1 MERTLCVSRLVYN
14 HEWRQCSQKKVLSF
28 DFYTFGANTASLGTD
43 RCCRLPLPTVS
54 LYNQRLCTLETW
66 CGDEYRQLYI
76 SHSLLLF
83 HYHGRIRQYVYVYVW
98 GVSWQCVQDMLL
110 SWPKVT
116 VEMEGSLRLWNEPK
130 RKLKSAHFSST
141 TFHSD
146 WSQTMMSDT
155 SSSRLRSVY
164 RQIPEIERF
173 FLGGVYHMWCH
184 KLHLSSYV
192 QVACLLLREPSTEQ
206 LWTVVCLSLVD
217 CFLRWCMFNQDGPS
231 WQNSIPYLLIT
242 CPC

>member
-1 MERTLCVSRLVYN
+1 MPVRKEVWNVHFAFQGLCITMSGVSVARRRYYLSISIPSEPILLPWVRTDVADFPYPLYLYITRDFVP
-14 HEWRQCSQKKVLSF
+14 WRPDAVMS
-28 DFYTFGANTASLGTD
+28 TD
-43 RCCRLPLPTVS
+43 
-54 LYNQRLCTLETW
+54 N
-66 CGDEYRQLYI
+66 YI

-98 GVSWQCVQDMLL
+98 GVSWQLCVQDMLL

-116 VEMEGSLRLWNEPK
+116 VEMEGSLRLWNESK

-184 KLHLSSYV
+184 KLHPPTSKSPVSCSENPRQSNCKL
-192 QVACLLLREPSTEQ
+192 
-206 LWTVVCLSLVD
+206 
-217 CFLRWCMFNQDGPS
+217 
-231 WQNSIPYLLIT
+231 
-242 CPC
+242 

>member
-1 MERTLCVSRLVYN
+1 MPVRKEVWRRQWRQCSQKN
-14 HEWRQCSQKKVLSF
+14 HDWRQCSQKKVLSF

-83 HYHGRIRQYVYVYVW
+83 HYHGRIRQYVYVYVYVYVW
-98 GVSWQCVQDMLL
+98 GVSWQVCVQDMLL

-116 VEMEGSLRLWNEPK
+116 VEMEGSLRLWKESK

-164 RQIPEIERF
+164 RQIPEIEKF

-184 KLHLSSYV
+184 KLHHPPTSKSPV
-192 QVACLLLREPSTEQ
+192 SCSENPRQSNCE
-206 LWTVVCLSLVD
+206 LWCVWDVD
-217 CFLRWCMFNQDGPS
+217 CFVGWMM
-231 WQNSIPYLLIT
+231 YV
-242 CPC
+242 